1 MNRIEKRVR
10 NLINPYSTAFA
21 SWWCHSGRYLRI
33 AQVIPG
39 YRTGARPRRR
49 RPATPGVNMSTP
61 FAARSSDPWLATQAA
76 RRAAV
81 DEVLASL
88 DDGRRNTPD
97 QG

>member
-1 MNRIEKRVR
+1 MNRIEKRIR

-21 SWWCHSGRYLRI
+21 GWWCHSGRYLRV

-39 YRTGARPRRR
+39 NRAGARPRPR
-49 RPATPGVNMSTP
+49 RPTTPGTHASTP
-61 FAARSSDPWLATQAA
+61 FAARSSDHWLATQAA
-76 RRAAV
+76 RRTAV

-88 DDGRRNTPD
+88 DDGHGKVPD